1 MHPHSGLAYLK
12 VQQIKFGYLLLS
24 YLILALTAPRLA
36 PFVHPAAELFAN
48 TFQSLSLR
56 SCRGWQPPL
65 GPVHIFEVHLRAHC
79 PNESL
84 AASRTLPASAAAS
97 DMGPIR
103 TQVRLMPTDTYY
115 NCYKL
120 GVF

>member
-48 TFQSLSLR
+48 TFQNLSLR
-56 SCRGWQPPL
+56 SSRGWQPPQDL
-65 GPVHIFEVHLRAHC
+65 WEIVEGHWHAHC

-84 AASRTLPASAAAS
+84 AASRTSPASAAAS

-103 TQVRLMPTDTYY
+103 TQVRLEPTAATY
-115 NCYKL
+115 
-120 GVF
+120 